1 MTTNEKE
8 ATGDVAVVDKV
19 DTAAVVQIVSAS
31 NERLSQMDKLK
42 RKLNA
47 KKTTTTKSLKR
58 LEAAIASFQEDG
70 KEEALMTLA
79 EKNLLKTEA
88 KEVLESADRVKENR
102 KDLESLSALLQE
114 AINEC
119 EPNEIQKGIT
129 QEEAMAKVESE
140 VDEYIER
147 IDVILKSHRKM
158 IAEAGSASVIDTS
171 APVHTPA
178 VTSVPQQQQGDQFRE
193 LSLLKLKYL
202 EKEANWIKQA
212 KKISGRRTHGPL
224 WPGALRL
231 ELQGLSDGEEGRHIM

>member
-8 ATGDVAVVDKV
+8 ATGEVAVVDKV

-31 NERLSQMDKLK
+31 NERLSQMEKLK

-47 KKTTTTKSLKR
+47 KKTTTTKNLKR
-58 LEAAIASFQEDG
+58 LETVIPSFQEDE

-114 AINEC
+114 AINEF

-129 QEEAMAKVESE
+129 QEEAMSKVESE

-171 APVHTPA
+171 APVHAPA
-178 VTSVPQQQQGDQFRE
+178 VTSVPQ
-193 LSLLKLKYL
+193 
-202 EKEANWIKQA
+202 
-212 KKISGRRTHGPL
+212 H
-224 WPGALRL
+224 
-231 ELQGLSDGEEGRHIM
+231 